1 LYEEVFPDIYRI
13 EVPLPK
19 STLKALNAYLIKSG
33 KRHLLI
39 DTGLNRKDCRQ
50 ALFSSLKKLHADLEN
65 IDIFI
70 THLHSDH
77 LGLVG
82 DVASKTSTI
91 YFSQRD
97 KDMIDRIDRWNES
110 VSFFMANGFPE
121 NELKKALEEHQ
132 GHRYRLKQNIEF
144 TIVHEGDRIDAGD
157 YHFTCIE
164 TPGHSPGH
172 TCLYEADR
180 KILFTGDH
188 ILFDITP
195 NITFWPGE
203 DNPLKEYLSS
213 LEKVYPLDVEFTLPG
228 HRRTMN
234 NHRARVRE
242 LQAHHQA
249 RLNEIVSGLQDGDK
263 TAFEIA
269 PYVKWDITYSS
280 WEFFPAPQKWFAIG
294 ETLAHIRYLEK
305 KGMVHKK
312 NRGNVIIYSLS

>member
-50 ALFSSLKKLHADLEN
+50 ALFSSLKKLNVDLEN

-77 LGLVG
+77 LGLAG

-110 VSFFMANGFPE
+110 VSFFIANGFPE

-157 YHFTCIE
+157 YHFTCVE

-172 TCLYEADR
+172 MCLYEADR

-203 DNPLKEYLSS
+203 DNPLEEYLSS
-213 LEKVYPLDVEFTLPG
+213 LEKVYPLDVELMLPG

-234 NHRARVRE
+234 NHRARIRE

-249 RLNEIVSGLQDGDK
+249 RLNEIISALQDGDK
-263 TAFEIA
+263 TAFDIA
-269 PYVKWDITYSS
+269 PYVKWDIVHSS

-305 KGMVHKK
+305 KGIVHRKT
-312 NRGNVIIYSLS
+312 RGDMIFYSLS